1 MVPLGAARFSA
12 GAVGD
17 VGDVGDVTD
26 GADGDVLGVSAG
38 FDVWATAAEPA
49 KRAAIATAGRS
60 LLMNVSPALLRK
72 HEGEDTASRKPLN
85 AGGGVAFPEK
95 INPSHRRRCSGR
107 SWS

>member
-12 GAVGD
+12 GA
-17 VGDVGDVTD
+17 VGDVTD

-60 LLMNVSPALLRK
+60 LLMNVLLHCCGNTRAR
-72 HEGEDTASRKPLN
+72 GWASDMRD
-85 AGGGVAFPEK
+85 
-95 INPSHRRRCSGR
+95 
-107 SWS
+107 

>member
-17 VGDVGDVTD
+17 VGDVTD
-26 GADGDVLGVSAG
+26 GADGDVLGVPPG
-38 FDVWATAAEPA
+38 LDVWATAAEPA

-72 HEGEDTASRKPLN
+72 REGEDTASRN
-85 AGGGVAFPEK
+85 
-95 INPSHRRRCSGR
+95 R
-107 SWS
+107 